1 MVLKGL
7 KINVLGD
14 SITDGCGT
22 SAPEKRFTDLIAA
35 RTGAVVR
42 NYGIGG
48 TRIARQKEP
57 SANPLFD
64 LCYIDRALEM
74 DRDADVVM
82 VFGGTNDF
90 GHGDAAFGEFLS
102 DDEYTFMGAMN
113 VLIKNLITAYPSA
126 EIVIMT
132 PIHRSNELST
142 SNDFGRPVRPLPEY
156 VEAERKYAE
165 YYGIPVLDLWSV
177 SGIQP
182 AEPILMERYAPDGLH
197 PNDLGHERLA
207 KKIISFIE
215 AL

>member
-74 DRDADVVM
+74 IRQHPFDPSVY
-82 VFGGTNDF
+82 
-90 GHGDAAFGEFLS
+90 
-102 DDEYTFMGAMN
+102 DETMS
-113 VLIKNLITAYPSA
+113 KN
-126 EIVIMT
+126 
-132 PIHRSNELST
+132 
-142 SNDFGRPVRPLPEY
+142 
-156 VEAERKYAE
+156 
-165 YYGIPVLDLWSV
+165 
-177 SGIQP
+177 
-182 AEPILMERYAPDGLH
+182 
-197 PNDLGHERLA
+197 
-207 KKIISFIE
+207 
-215 AL
+215 